1 MSATTTS
8 GRRSLHLGSLFA
20 AAVIVGVAVW
30 FAARAFAAGSCP
42 DQDVLRV
49 ATSCRALVGS
59 LAIRVGA
66 VAGAA
71 VVVMDLTSAGLRRTA
86 ESMDEERQTA
96 FRERWSRSEDRIA
109 STDD

>member
-1 MSATTTS
+1 M
-8 GRRSLHLGSLFA
+8 
-20 AAVIVGVAVW
+20 
-30 FAARAFAAGSCP
+30 
-42 DQDVLRV
+42 
-49 ATSCRALVGS
+49 GS

-86 ESMDEERQTA
+86 ESMDEERRAA
-96 FRERWSRSEDRIA
+96 FRERWSPSEDRIA